1 MTNPHVERL
10 TRAREQLAERGVD
23 ALLLGPSA
31 DLVHLTGYDA
41 LLTERL
47 TLLVLPAKGEPR
59 LVVPRLEAPLARGYL
74 GDLDVEVAAWD
85 DT

>member
-59 LVVPRLEAPLARGYL
+59 LRYVRHHRN
-74 GDLDVEVAAWD
+74 VAAPRHSLA
-85 DT
+85 

>member
-31 DLVHLTGYDA
+31 DLVHLTGYDPP
-41 LLTERL
+41 LTERL
-47 TLLVLPAKGEPR
+47 TLLVLPAK
-59 LVVPRLEAPLARGYL
+59 A
-74 GDLDVEVAAWD
+74 
-85 DT
+85 